1 MDALRIV
8 KAAVNG
14 FIGVEQIGL
23 ATLKRSIDVIYE
35 VVLDVLTIAVKHIQD
50 SNA

>member
-14 FIGVEQIGL
+14 FIGVEQTGL
-23 ATLKRSIDVIYE
+23 TTLKRSTDVSYE
-35 VVLDVLTIAVKHIQD
+35 FVLDVLTIAVKHIRD
-50 SNA
+50 NNA

>member
-14 FIGVEQIGL
+14 FIGVEQTGL
-23 ATLKRSIDVIYE
+23 ATLKRSTNVIYE
-35 VVLDVLTIAVKHIQD
+35 VVLDVLDRNGQHIRD